1 MARGITESDVHG
13 AADALVATG
22 ERPTVERIRAHL
34 GTGSPNT
41 VVRWLETWWQGL
53 GDRIA
58 SDRQIR
64 VATANVPEA
73 VAALAGQWWT
83 LALDHAR
90 SHAEE
95 VLASERTALQ
105 ATRSTVE
112 RDRHSMQAELAQLR
126 AQTEA
131 AHQAERLATARAAEL
146 ERLVEQ
152 VQRQIN
158 EMERQRDTA
167 VQRIT
172 EAEEAREALRRQWQ
186 QLQETARTERENLI
200 RHVQATEDRAHAEVD
215 RARQETKA
223 AQLELATLRKEAATL
238 ERKQIET
245 IERAQAD
252 ASNLRQELTSQRAR
266 ADAFEAQLAQ
276 LRDLPAAL
284 EAVWRERKPNDKKP
298 SRSRRVLKEKVVK
311 VRGG

>member
-1 MARGITESDVHG
+1 MARGITESDVHS
-13 AADALVATG
+13 AADTLVASG

-41 VVRWLETWWQGL
+41 VVRWLETWWQEL
-53 GDRIA
+53 GSRLA
-58 SDRQIR
+58 NEHQVRM
-64 VATANVPEA
+64 ATTNVPET

-95 VLASERTALQ
+95 VLARERAALQ
-105 ATRSTVE
+105 DAHGTLE

-126 AQTEA
+126 GETEA
-131 AHQAERLATARAAEL
+131 AHQTEQLATTRATEL

-152 VQRQIN
+152 LQRQID

-172 EAEEAREALRRQWQ
+172 EAEEARKALRRQWQ
-186 QLQETARTERENLI
+186 QLQETAKTERENLI
-200 RHVQATEDRAHAEVD
+200 HHVQATEDRTHAEVD
-215 RARQETKA
+215 RARQETRV

-252 ASNLRQELTSQRAR
+252 AANLRLG
-266 ADAFEAQLAQ
+266 
-276 LRDLPAAL
+276 P
-284 EAVWRERKPNDKKP
+284 P
-298 SRSRRVLKEKVVK
+298 SLL
-311 VRGG
+311 